1 MCGGIVFRPG
11 RHLRI
16 LLRPRPPL
24 WLCPLVVLSIG
35 LISSPGTAQS
45 TAATGKPVAWGC
57 RVSQW
62 GQCTVPSGLSGVT
75 ALSAGFAHSLGLR
88 GDGTVVAWG
97 CGPGTDYG
105 QCSVPSGLSGVT
117 KIAAGGIHS
126 LALKS
131 DGTVVA
137 WGCVGTTGGQC
148 NVPSGLAG
156 VTAIAGG
163 STHSLAAKSDGTVV
177 AWGCGPGHNFGQ
189 CTVPPGL
196 SGVTAVAA
204 GQIHSLAL
212 KNDGT
217 VVAWGCSQSS
227 GQCSVP
233 SGLSGVTAIAAG
245 DAHSLA
251 LKGDGTVVAWGCG
264 DIFNLGQCTV
274 PSGLS
279 GVTSIAAGYAQ
290 SVALKSDGTVVA
302 WGCAQ
307 DSDDRQCTVPTGL
320 AGATVIA
327 AGIWHS
333 LALISPVNQT
343 ITFGPLASKTY
354 GDPAFDIT
362 ATASSG
368 LEVSF
373 AATGPC
379 AVAETTVRLS
389 GAGSCSITASQPG
402 NDYYN
407 AAPDVTRAFTIAPM
421 RCRVPKVVGK
431 RLAAAKRTIARRH
444 CRTGRVRHAY
454 SRTHKRGLVISQNP
468 RPGRSVPGRT
478 KVNLV
483 ASRGRRR

>member
-1 MCGGIVFRPG
+1 MFRPG

-105 QCSVPSGLSGVT
+105 QCIVPSGLSGVT

-163 STHSLAAKSDGTVV
+163 STHSLAAKGDGTVV

-307 DSDDRQCTVPTGL
+307 DSDDGQCTVPTGL